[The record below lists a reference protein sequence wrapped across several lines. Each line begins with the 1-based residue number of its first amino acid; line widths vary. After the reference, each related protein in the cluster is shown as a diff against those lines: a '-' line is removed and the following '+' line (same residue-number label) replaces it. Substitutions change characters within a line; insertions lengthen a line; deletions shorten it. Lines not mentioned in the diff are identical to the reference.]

1 MTDTPTL
8 DGFARLALG
17 AWHACALHSD
27 GRILCWGENP
37 EIGDFGFS
45 DPDWPYPS
53 AYGQVALSPS
63 FNACEAPSPN
73 YVTAAGDCNGDDS
86 SVGYAT
92 DVYYDD
98 GDGDGYGDPGHTGV
112 TACYDTPTSPLNTDC
127 DDTDWTANPGTT
139 WYTDADGD
147 GYGDPNATGT
157 NCLPGDPSD
166 APNNTDCDDTNSG
179 FNPTVTWYP
188 DADQDGFGDESAS
201 GHPCEPLDPT
211 DVVDNTDCLD
221 SDDTV
226 YVDADEICDGLD
238 NDCDGLT
245 DDNDPD
251 IDVSTYNTWY
261 VDADDDGFGDPTLTA
276 EACLLSD
283 GYASN
288 PFDCDDADDAIFLGA
303 LETCGDG
310 IDQDCNG
317 VDLLCAGDDS
327 DGDGFCDA
335 ATCTDGTTPGDC
347 DDGDPDIN
355 PFGVEVCN
363 AVDDNCDGYI
373 DENLTFDEDNDGYS
387 SPSSCEGSRDD
398 CNDFIASV
406 YPGAPELCDGIDQ
419 NCDGIIDEGL
429 VLDEDADGFVSEDSC
444 GNFLIFDCD
453 DTDQTIYPGAPEI
466 AGDGIDQNCDGF
478 GEDNNDYDPV
488 TIDNDGDGFCE
499 ATTGACNDTS
509 TNTPPDCDDSDP
521 TIYPGA
527 PEVDDENRPRL

>member
-1 MTDTPTL
+1 M
-8 DGFARLALG
+8 
-17 AWHACALHSD
+17 
-27 GRILCWGENP
+27 
-37 EIGDFGFS
+37 
-45 DPDWPYPS
+45 
-53 AYGQVALSPS
+53 
-63 FNACEAPSPN
+63 
-73 YVTAAGDCNGDDS
+73 
-86 SVGYAT
+86 
-92 DVYYDD
+92 
-98 GDGDGYGDPGHTGV
+98 
-112 TACYDTPTSPLNTDC
+112 
-127 DDTDWTANPGTT
+127 
-139 WYTDADGD
+139 
-147 GYGDPNATGT
+147 
-157 NCLPGDPSD
+157 
-166 APNNTDCDDTNSG
+166 
-179 FNPTVTWYP
+179 
-188 DADQDGFGDESAS
+188 
-201 GHPCEPLDPT
+201 
-211 DVVDNTDCLD
+211 VDNTDCLD

-373 DENLTFDEDNDGYS
+373 DENLTFDEDNDGQFTEFLRRSATTIS
-387 SPSSCEGSRDD
+387 SRASIQAHPSSATESTRTVTASSMKGSSSMRMRT
-398 CNDFIASV
+398 AL
-406 YPGAPELCDGIDQ
+406 YPKTPA
-419 NCDGIIDEGL
+419 
-429 VLDEDADGFVSEDSC
+429 
-444 GNFLIFDCD
+444 
-453 DTDQTIYPGAPEI
+453 
-466 AGDGIDQNCDGF
+466 
-478 GEDNNDYDPV
+478 V
-488 TIDNDGDGFCE
+488 TF
-499 ATTGACNDTS
+499 
-509 TNTPPDCDDSDP
+509 
-521 TIYPGA
+521 
-527 PEVDDENRPRL
+527 